1 MVLSEVGLRMWPW
14 LARNLVCPLHE
25 GILHRPT
32 FKSLRA
38 LEESQWAA
46 PDEIRAL
53 QGCKLGALLRHA
65 ADHTPFYAQRL
76 RAAGVD
82 PRRDDPFDILQ
93 TLEPVSKADL
103 RTHRDDLVWRDAP
116 GGLFECNTGG
126 SSGEPLIFFFDR
138 RRQAYDTAAR
148 IRTHRWFGV
157 DVGEREFYLW
167 GSPIEL
173 SRTDRLKSFR
183 DTLFNHRLCS
193 AFNMTPARLDRYFD
207 EIERFQPACLFGY
220 PSSLELLAHHAQA
233 RGRCLRAPRLR
244 AVFVTG
250 EVCYPHYRETLE
262 DYFQVPVADCYGSRE
277 AGFIAHEC
285 PEGNLH
291 LTAENVIVEILHA
304 GRPVPPGETG
314 EIVVTHLDAYAQP
327 FIRYRTGDV
336 GRLKAGRCSCG
347 RGLPLMDVVHGRGT
361 DFLYLP
367 DGTVKHALSIIYP
380 LRALDGLAWFRVVQ
394 DEHFAVTVEAVRA
407 DDAVPLTPAQI
418 VDAVR
423 PVVGDEVKLAAHF
436 LERIPE
442 TGSGKYRYVVSLAH
456 PRTPDR
462 RAQELACV

>member
-1 MVLSEVGLRMWPW
+1 MWPW

-25 GILHRPT
+25 GLLHRPT
-32 FKSLRA
+32 FARLRA
-38 LEESQWAA
+38 LEKSQWSA
-46 PDEIRAL
+46 PDELRAL
-53 QGCKLGALLRHA
+53 QGCKLRALLGHA
-65 ADHTPFYAQRL
+65 ADRTRFYADRF
-76 RAAGVD
+76 RAAGID
-82 PRRDDPFDILQ
+82 PRRDDPFEILKD
-93 TLEPVSKADL
+93 LEPVSKADL
-103 RTHRDDLVWRDAP
+103 RVHRDELVWRDAP

-126 SSGEPLIFFFDR
+126 SSGEPLIFCFDR
-138 RRQAYDTAAR
+138 RRQAYDSAAR

-167 GSPIEL
+167 GSPIEV
-173 SRTDRLKSFR
+173 SRTDRLKRLR
-183 DTLFNHRLCS
+183 DALFNHRLCS
-193 AFNMTPARLDRYFD
+193 AFSMTPARLDRYLD
-207 EIERFQPACLFGY
+207 EIEWFQPACLFGY
-220 PSSLELLAHHAQA
+220 PSSLELLATHARA
-233 RGRCLRAPRLR
+233 RGRRLRTPRLR

-291 LTAENVIVEILHA
+291 LTAENVIVEILREGQRVA
-304 GRPVPPGETG
+304 PGEAG

-336 GRLKAGRCSCG
+336 GRLKAGRCACG
-347 RGLPLMDVVHGRGT
+347 RGLPLLDVVQGRDT

-380 LRALDGLAWFRVVQ
+380 LRGLDGLAWFRVVQ

-407 DDAVPLTPAQI
+407 AENKTLTPAQ
-418 VDAVR
+418 VASAVR
-423 PVVGDEVKLAAHF
+423 PVVGEELKLEARF

-442 TGSGKYRYVVSLAH
+442 TGSGKYRYVISQAR
-456 PRTPDR
+456 PQTPNR
-462 RAQELACV
+462 RGLEVACG